1 MHERPVEEFAS
12 AMRATLVASTLA
24 ALATGLGGAL
34 TAFFPRL
41 TRNFY
46 DTLLGFSA
54 GVMLGAGSITL
65 LGPALHQDGL
75 AAVAGGLLGGAVL
88 VLLMERGVPHL
99 EPHFAPQVSGPDK
112 RLGMLMAAALT
123 LHHVPEG
130 LAVGVSFGGGTP
142 RLGIIVA
149 AAVALQNIPEGLAV
163 ALPLRAAGLSRGRAI
178 CWAAISGMAEPVAAV
193 LGVLFVRLVGP
204 MVPFA
209 LAVAAGAM
217 IFVASDQLIPE
228 SRHQPHAKAPSLGL
242 ICGFLLV
249 AVLTKLFAFPSSS

>member
-1 MHERPVEEFAS
+1 VQAEEFAC
-12 AMRATLVASTLA
+12 AMRATLVVSTLA

-34 TAFFPRL
+34 IAFFPRL

-65 LGPALHQDGL
+65 LGPALHQNGL
-75 AAVAGGLLGGAVL
+75 AAVAGGLLCGAVL

-99 EPHFAPQVSGPDK
+99 EPHFAPQVCGPDK

-130 LAVGVSFGGGTP
+130 LAMGVSFAGGAP
-142 RLGIIVA
+142 RLGFIVA

-178 CWAAISGMAEPVAAV
+178 WWAAISGMAEPLAAV

-228 SRHQPHAKAPSLGL
+228 SRQQPHAKAPSLGL